1 VDLHLKGRFP
11 EGRAAEGRGAGNRLL
26 ADGAG
31 EQTIFET
38 AQLLRPTLSCE
49 PPGQTGAGVVG
60 HYSVHLVA
68 DAFG

>member
-1 VDLHLKGRFP
+1 VDGHLKGRFP

-38 AQLLRPTLSCE
+38 AQFPRPALNCE
-49 PPGQTGAGVVG
+49 PPGQTGAGWWG
-60 HYSVHLVA
+60 TILFPWVA
-68 DAFG
+68 GAFG